1 MTNESGSITDT
12 LVFVAFGNETA
23 KTGTTDNPY
32 GFQGEEKDDTG
43 LYYLRARYMD
53 PATGTFTSMDTYGG
67 SLTDPMSLHKY
78 LFANSNPVAY
88 CDPSGHFSMT
98 EQALVCGLIGEL
110 ASAVIYTV
118 ELLTTDNIKYNSW
131 WEAGYGAL
139 RAVLAGFTAGVV
151 MWALYTAFV
160 AIVGTVMAAVVF
172 GSFGVV
178 MSILGIFDGGL
189 DWQNGNTDLGTAKII
204 ISVISLFMSV
214 YSINA
219 GVKGYSNSSNIDE
232 GQTVYRSMKDN
243 NGLPEIGNTA
253 RSLGA
258 RPGPGPNTDIPVDST
273 GMVNTDDGGMSVA
286 PHPKKLPDFRRPPE
300 FEGTGKDP
308 VWSINTNNLGPKLKY
323 VPDSDS
329 STHGTIQPAYKMPYN
344 DYQSALA
351 DTQQYWRIVHGNN

>member
-1 MTNESGSITDT
+1 MTNESGSVTDT
-12 LVFVAFGNETA
+12 LVFDAFGNETA
-23 KTGTTDNPY
+23 KTGSTDNSY
-32 GFQGEEKDDTG
+32 GFQGEEKDETG

-88 CDPSGHFSMT
+88 CDPSGNFSMT

-151 MWALYTAFV
+151 MWALHTVFA
-160 AIVGTVMAAVVF
+160 AIVGTAIAAYVF
-172 GSFGVV
+172 GSFGAA
-178 MSILGIFDGGL
+178 MSILGIFDAAL
-189 DWQNGNTDLGTAKII
+189 DWGNGDTDLGTVKVV

-219 GVKGYSNSSNIDE
+219 GVKGYYPHDYVIKSEDNGKSSVGASKYSDYPWYENEGGGAGKVGRSKNDISPNSNATGDHVVYKKEPVTGEITNYTFYKTNPRNPTGFDE
-232 GQTVYRSMKDN
+232 VIRYDGVGDPHYNPVTKEDLMPHVHDK
-243 NGLPEIGNTA
+243 TA
-253 RSLGA
+253 
-258 RPGPGPNTDIPVDST
+258 PGKV
-273 GMVNTDDGGMSVA
+273 
-286 PHPKKLPDFRRPPE
+286 RPP
-300 FEGTGKDP
+300 
-308 VWSINTNNLGPKLKY
+308 
-323 VPDSDS
+323 
-329 STHGTIQPAYKMPYN
+329 
-344 DYQSALA
+344 YQNEIPG
-351 DTQQYWRIVHGNN
+351 Q